1 MSRMKEEKE
10 FCPYCGS
17 NEIALGKITP
27 DMLVD
32 PAPSMVDIIKNA
44 FHKKYKCQKCGKEFN

>member
-1 MSRMKEEKE
+1 MKEEKE
-10 FCPYCGS
+10 LCPYCGS
-17 NEIALGKITP
+17 KEIALGKITP

-44 FHKKYKCQKCGKEFN
+44 FHKKYKCQKCGKEFD